1 MASLDVQAR
10 TGRPE
15 LSERQRSVLRAVVMA
30 YLGAAAPIGSAT
42 IAQLLSVKLSPATI
56 RTTLAELGALGLVKQ
71 PHVSAGRVPSE
82 RGLRCFVDELHDRES
97 LPACEIRTIAN
108 RLADADGDGAMHV
121 ASQILSEGGG
131 QLGFVVAP
139 QLDRVVLRH
148 VSLVRLSSERLLVVL
163 ISQTGA
169 AYRRVIA
176 DDGGEDQVEL
186 DRIAACLAER
196 VAGRT
201 LAEIHERLSAEASA
215 LRRHASRL
223 LSRMLELGLRALA
236 GPLERDADVV
246 IESRRSLLAQAEFQ
260 DPRRLREVLLAVE
273 TKERLLALLD
283 KTLAGDA
290 AGVSVAFGEE
300 LEEPSLHDCALVATR
315 YGGPGAP
322 LGMLGVIGTSRMNY
336 ARVIPLVRYL
346 SEVITGKLCA

>member
-1 MASLDVQAR
+1 MGSLDTPPHASKAALTQ
-10 TGRPE
+10 
-15 LSERQRSVLRAVVMA
+15 RQRSVLRAVVMA
-30 YLGAAAPIGSAT
+30 YLGDAAPIGSAT
-42 IAQLLSVKLSPATI
+42 IAQLLPVNLSSATI
-56 RTTLAELGALGLVKQ
+56 RSTLAELGALGLVKQ
-71 PHVSAGRVPSE
+71 PHVSSGRVPSE
-82 RGLRCFVDELHDRES
+82 RGLRLFVDELQDCDA
-97 LPACEIRTIAN
+97 LPAYEIRSIAS

-121 ASQILSEGGG
+121 ASQILSERTR

-139 QLDRVVLRH
+139 QFDRVVLRH
-148 VSLVRLSSERLLVVL
+148 VSLVRLSSDRLLVVL

-176 DDGGEDQVEL
+176 DDGSGDQVEL
-186 DRIAACLAER
+186 DRIAAGLAER

-201 LAEIHERLSAEASA
+201 LAEVHERLSQEAKA
-215 LRRHASRL
+215 LRRHAGRL
-223 LSRMLELGLRALA
+223 LSRMVELGLRALA
-236 GPLERDADVV
+236 SPEPRAADVV
-246 IESRRSLLAQAEFQ
+246 IESRLALLAQPEFH
-260 DPRRLREVLLAVE
+260 DPRRIRDVLVAVE

-283 KTLAGDA
+283 KTLAGGA

-322 LGMLGVIGTSRMNY
+322 LGMLGVIGPSRMNY